1 MRILI
6 VEDERPIAENL
17 YDFLESCGHQCDFAP
32 SLAVANALLRR
43 EEFDALILDRSLPD
57 GDGATLASR
66 LRSTGNLLPILMLT
80 ARDTLDDKLAGFDA
94 GADDYL
100 AKPFALK
107 EVEARLQA
115 LLRRAGGRAAAA
127 ERLVFGQLAFDPA
140 AQTVTLGGATL
151 ALPPKA
157 IRLVEVL
164 LQQPQRVFSRRELE
178 IAIWG
183 RPQESSDNLRSVLH
197 TLRRALPADA
207 PVEIVN
213 VHGLGYKLVSSS

>member
-1 MRILI
+1 MHILI

-32 SLAVANALLRR
+32 TLAAANALLRV

-115 LLRRAGGRAAAA
+115 LLRRAGGRAAA
-127 ERLVFGQLAFDPA
+127 ERLVFGQLTFDPA
-140 AQTVTLGGATL
+140 AQTVTLGSATL

-183 RPQESSDNLRSVLH
+183 RAQESSDNLRSVLH

-213 VHGLGYKLVSSS
+213 VHGLGYKLVNR

>member
-32 SLAVANALLRR
+32 SLAVANALLRG

-115 LLRRAGGRAAAA
+115 LLRRSGGRAAA
-127 ERLVFGQLAFDPA
+127 ERLVFGALTFDPA
-140 AQTVTLGGATL
+140 AQTVTLGDATL
-151 ALPPKA
+151 TLPPKA
-157 IRLVEVL
+157 IRLIEVL

-197 TLRRALPADA
+197 TLRRALPEAA

-213 VHGLGYKLVSSS
+213 VHGLGYKLVSR

>member
-1 MRILI
+1 MHILI

-32 SLAVANALLRR
+32 TLAAANALLRV

-115 LLRRAGGRAAAA
+115 LLRRAGGRAAA
-127 ERLVFGQLAFDPA
+127 ERLVFGQLTFDPA
-140 AQTVTLGGATL
+140 AQTVTLGSATL

-183 RPQESSDNLRSVLH
+183 RAQESSDNLRSVLH
-197 TLRRALPADA
+197 TVRRALTDAA
-207 PVEIVN
+207 PVQIVN
-213 VHGLGYKLVSSS
+213 VHGLGYKLVSR